1 MLVVFDTS
9 PWIFLSKLGLI
20 EQTVGLFN
28 KVFIPSS
35 VGEEISVLSFWTIIQ
50 QDQKLSVADC
60 PPSTAQP
67 SFAVIKSFGF
77 AVINDYK

>member
-50 QDQKLSVADC
+50 QDQNCKGY
-60 PPSTAQP
+60 
-67 SFAVIKSFGF
+67 GF
-77 AVINDYK
+77 